1 MGIWSSIGSALTGSL
16 VKEVGKVIDNL
27 VTTKEEREKIKLE
40 LFRLEQEFAL
50 REKEHLAK
58 IVELTEPKSVDTPRF
73 INGIR
78 AFVRP
83 GITLIGFSVY
93 QSMLVWLVYT
103 GKMDVAMFVAQ
114 LGGLVGTTLGFYF
127 SARGYEKTE

>member
-50 REKEHLAK
+50 REK
-58 IVELTEPKSVDTPRF
+58 
-73 INGIR
+73 
-78 AFVRP
+78 
-83 GITLIGFSVY
+83 
-93 QSMLVWLVYT
+93 
-103 GKMDVAMFVAQ
+103 
-114 LGGLVGTTLGFYF
+114 
-127 SARGYEKTE
+127 